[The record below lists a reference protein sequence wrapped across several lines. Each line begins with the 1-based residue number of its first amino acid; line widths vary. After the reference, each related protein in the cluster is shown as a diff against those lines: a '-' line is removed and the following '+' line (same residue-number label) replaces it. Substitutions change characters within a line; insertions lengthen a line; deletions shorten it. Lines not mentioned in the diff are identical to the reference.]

1 MCELTGS
8 LLAAVQGRGWRTHVD
23 NKVTAVAY
31 GQSQERQ
38 RERGDQVELWQLLA
52 VAGIYGIHGSMTA
65 SVH

>member
-23 NKVTAVAY
+23 NKIAAVAY

-52 VAGIYGIHGSMTA
+52 FMAVMA
-65 SVH
+65 V